1 MLLKCLYPILRVHGS
16 RYNSKQ
22 AGSWNNVLGHFKQWL
37 QASLS
42 PLLPLAVTSDLLRN
56 PTTNRSSH
64 EHNMQV
70 SDNQPSTSPPHVS
83 PDNQQPITSPH
94 VASPFLESGGQDRVH
109 HQ

>member
-1 MLLKCLYPILRVHGS
+1 MV
-16 RYNSKQ
+16 
-22 AGSWNNVLGHFKQWL
+22 AGIAITS
-37 QASLS
+37 
-42 PLLPLAVTSDLLRN
+42 VTSGSNLR
-56 PTTNRSSH
+56 PTEESNDNRSAH
-64 EHNMQV
+64 EHNMQIII